1 MPISGA
7 TDTKVRKTVPMY
19 RILHLTS
26 RLEAVSYLILL
37 AATAVKYATGYEKG
51 VPIVGPIHG
60 VLYLIFVIVIARWFL
75 HLKWSVKKAVAAM
88 VLGSLPLGGFLVDR
102 WISTS
107 ADYGN

>member
-1 MPISGA
+1 
-7 TDTKVRKTVPMY
+7 MY

-51 VPIVGPIHG
+51 VTIVGPIHG

>member
-1 MPISGA
+1 
-7 TDTKVRKTVPMY
+7 MY

-51 VPIVGPIHG
+51 VTIVGPIHG

-75 HLKWSVKKAVAAM
+75 HLKWSVKKAAAAM

-107 ADYGN
+107 SDYGN